1 MPSPAI
7 APFLGA
13 TGRMMQ
19 YRKYSE
25 ASAVG
30 FLSAILFTV
39 FSDPVR
45 SYVDFGEK
53 WLELSGLPY
62 QMNTALL
69 GFIVGFGTVRILLL
83 MRLQLFKML
92 LNYRGWM
99 HNPKSTTTKMWGLML
114 NAMRGKGNFPT
125 YYFQEVLPKLPVPDL
140 NTSCDRF
147 LASMRPILSDDD
159 YRNLLT
165 EVIDFKEK
173 DGPILQSYL
182 LQRATRTNN
191 WLKDIWMN
199 LAYLSNRKPIAVNV
213 NCYATDRLNIPST
226 KQKARG
232 ATLIHWILRFHEH
245 LQDET
250 LKPQYMQDM
259 IPMCME
265 SYKTQF
271 STVRVPCPGIDRL
284 DTYKDSNYIIIT
296 RRGIYYKLEVK
307 APDNDGKD
315 RLLTVTEIYSILEKI
330 FAETEAT
337 EECHQ
342 VSVFTTQDRETW
354 AQNRIK
360 LMENPTNKESLH
372 AIEAAITVFSF
383 DDEKPSSIDE
393 NGLFTL
399 CGNGTNRW
407 NDKSLTFAIFSNG
420 IVGVNAEHTAGDATL
435 PGRMWEYFLQS
446 ETYTAEGNIISE
458 QTRKKKL
465 PVPQKINWDLKYMD
479 SEIDTA
485 KEHFRKL
492 SHSFELVVSSPEYGK
507 GFIKKK
513 RMSPD
518 GYIQMVLQLA
528 YYKLYQKVPK
538 TYESASTRIFSEGR
552 TETIRPVSEYSA
564 QFVKSMLSESATRE
578 QKLMLL
584 RKAVQYQTQIK
595 MDACCGLGWDRH
607 LLGLF
612 ACCQELK
619 RTPPAL
625 FMDKNFFAP
634 DILSTSQTPTNYTNK
649 WTMETSCMGGGFFA
663 TSFEGYGVSY
673 MIYGEDLIKFHVSCN
688 VNCPTTSAA
697 KMSDAINEAM
707 NEMREICS

>member
-114 NAMRGKGNFPT
+114 QAFLGKGNYPT
-125 YYFQEVLPKLPVPDL
+125 YYFQPLMPKLPVPDL

-147 LASMRPILSDDD
+147 LASMRPILSEEE

-165 EVIDFKEK
+165 EVLDFKEK
-173 DGPILQSYL
+173 DGPILQNHL
-182 LQRATRTNN
+182 LQRAERTNN
-191 WLKDIWMN
+191 WLTDIWLN
-199 LAYLSNRKPIAVNV
+199 LAYLQSRKPIAVNV

-226 KQKARG
+226 DPLARG
-232 ATLIHWILRFHEH
+232 ASLIYWILSFHEQ
-245 LQDET
+245 LQNET
-250 LKPQYMQDM
+250 LKPQYMQAM

-271 STVRVPCPGIDRL
+271 STVRVPGKGMDRL
-284 DTYKDSNYIIIT
+284 ETYKDSSHIVII
-296 RRGIYYKLEVK
+296 RRGLYYKLDVK

-315 RLLTVTEIYSILEKI
+315 QLLTVSEIHHILQKI
-330 FAETEAT
+330 FAETEES
-337 EECHQ
+337 EESHS
-342 VSVFTTQDRETW
+342 VAVFTTQDRDSW
-354 AQNRIK
+354 AENRAK
-360 LMENPTNKESLH
+360 LLENPVNKECL
-372 AIEAAITVFSF
+372 ETVEKAITVFYF
-383 DDEKPSSIDE
+383 DDEKPSSIEE
-393 NGLFTL
+393 NGMLVL
-399 CGNGTNRW
+399 CGNGINRW
-407 NDKSLTFAIFSNG
+407 NDKSLSFAVFANG

-446 ETYTAEGNIISE
+446 EQYTEDGKILPEHS
-458 QTRKKKL
+458 RKKKL
-465 PVPQKINWDLKYMD
+465 PVPKKLNWDLKSLDQELDKAMEDY
-479 SEIDTA
+479 
-485 KEHFRKL
+485 HKL
-492 SHSFELVVSSPEYGK
+492 SKSFELVVTTPEYGK
-507 GFIKKK
+507 GFMKKK

-518 GYIQMVLQLA
+518 GYIQMALQLA
-528 YYKLYQKVPK
+528 YYKLYQKIPK

-564 QFVKSMLSESATRE
+564 QFVKSMLSETATRE
-578 QKLMLL
+578 QRQMLL
-584 RKAVQYQTQIK
+584 RKAVQYQTQVKI
-595 MDACCGLGWDRH
+595 DACLGLGWDRH

-612 ACCQELK
+612 YCCQEMQRK
-619 RTPPAL
+619 PPAL

-634 DILSTSQTPTNYTNK
+634 DLLSTSQTPTNYTNK
-649 WTMETSCMGGGFFA
+649 WNMETSCMGGGFFC

-673 MIYGEDLIKFHVSCN
+673 MIYGEDLIKVHVSCN

-697 KMSDAINEAM
+697 KMANAINEAM
-707 NEMREICS
+707 VDMRDLFS